1 MGSPRPPKRSRAQS
15 VSRAEAPSSAEECE
29 FARRVKQTFSQV
41 ADDAFV
47 IGREVKTLRD
57 ATASAI
63 TDAWKDAKAATVT
76 LARQVNDSNQSL
88 ITNLNNSFNAVGQR
102 IDQLPGT
109 PRPSEGSRLPEIPY
123 FTGANKDPTPFS
135 QAVEKAQIV
144 EELSPVTDHPIHSLS
159 ASRNIPVNTITPR
172 EGYRHDRF
180 KTIDALVFLVEHNAI
195 LAEDSATW
203 HNNAHPKFDVPRE
216 GATLHW
222 YIDPSTFVISHEASP
237 TECSSLSPFYFADRD
252 KYVRFDA
259 ALGQFTTLPHVETL
273 ASPPH
278 LNSSSLALPLTI
290 FYNLVLTNLTE
301 LTQDHQLRE
310 LWSTVDQERLLRVDQ
325 SSSPFGNTHSE
336 HTPSFS
342 LFSLIFG
349 SWSLFDIWITSC
361 SILVTFQVVKTAFI
375 LYIDLNYPGA
385 LSQFRR
391 RFSRNPAGFTAPDI
405 TVTNV
410 VRPPPTSIE
419 PVELIPLTI
428 DATSAWPPRASF
440 NPVNVLAIR
449 GDDSF
454 FVAQIPIKVNNVNI
468 LALIDTGAVITV
480 TSSSTA
486 SLLGIFALFESDI
499 PAALGMAGI
508 PINLIGIA
516 HLRFQIG
523 SFTFNHPVY
532 FTETPCVPE
541 SGGSYNIILGNDLLS
556 RLPSWCISYNR
567 RLFTV
572 AGEQINILCS
582 APTPAPLVD
591 STVPVRVAE
600 TTVLPPQTETFV
612 PCFSYSNASSLVL
625 TSQPATVTDKYLM
638 VSPAIIRSGKSHVLV
653 ANPCASS

>member
-29 FARRVKQTFSQV
+29 FARQVKQTFSQV

-76 LARQVNDSNQSL
+76 
-88 ITNLNNSFNAVGQR
+88 
-102 IDQLPGT
+102 
-109 PRPSEGSRLPEIPY
+109 
-123 FTGANKDPTPFS
+123 
-135 QAVEKAQIV
+135 
-144 EELSPVTDHPIHSLS
+144 
-159 ASRNIPVNTITPR
+159 

-180 KTIDALVFLVEHNAI
+180 KTIDAPVFLVEHNAI

-216 GATLHW
+216 
-222 YIDPSTFVISHEASP
+222 
-237 TECSSLSPFYFADRD
+237 
-252 KYVRFDA
+252 
-259 ALGQFTTLPHVETL
+259 
-273 ASPPH
+273 
-278 LNSSSLALPLTI
+278 
-290 FYNLVLTNLTE
+290 
-301 LTQDHQLRE
+301 
-310 LWSTVDQERLLRVDQ
+310 
-325 SSSPFGNTHSE
+325 
-336 HTPSFS
+336 
-342 LFSLIFG
+342 
-349 SWSLFDIWITSC
+349 
-361 SILVTFQVVKTAFI
+361 
-375 LYIDLNYPGA
+375 
-385 LSQFRR
+385 
-391 RFSRNPAGFTAPDI
+391 
-405 TVTNV
+405 
-410 VRPPPTSIE
+410 
-419 PVELIPLTI
+419 
-428 DATSAWPPRASF
+428 
-440 NPVNVLAIR
+440 
-449 GDDSF
+449 
-454 FVAQIPIKVNNVNI
+454 VNNVNI

-486 SLLGIFALFESDI
+486 SLLGVFALFESDI
-499 PAALGMAGI
+499 PAALDMAGI

-541 SGGSYNIILGNDLLS
+541 SGGSYNIILSNDLLS

-600 TTVLPPQTETFV
+600 TTVLPPQTETF
-612 PCFSYSNASSLVL
+612 FLVSRIPMPL
-625 TSQPATVTDKYLM
+625 
-638 VSPAIIRSGKSHVLV
+638 RWF
-653 ANPCASS
+653 